1 MCIPH
6 YNGIIIESYICY
18 LSKISHIRA
27 ALSWLK
33 PPSLTITSWLS
44 RSSEDFAAG
53 SSTLT

>member
-1 MCIPH
+1 MCIPS

-27 ALSWLK
+27 VLSWLK